1 MTILI
6 DRSTQRLLKMM
17 INLKTHPTMKNI
29 LFVLSIMISA
39 TVFGQNGE
47 KNFIDQNYIE
57 VTGKAIMQIIPDEIY
72 LKILINEKENRG
84 KSLIELEN
92 SMIAKLQEI
101 GIETNKDFSI
111 IDYTSNFKDYWIVKS
126 DIVLTKE
133 YQLLVRNAKVAGK
146 VFKELQKLGISNIS
160 IDRIENSKIQEY
172 RQEVKINAIKA
183 AREKANSLAIAIDQT
198 IGKAIYIQELDNNYM
213 NRMAGKAA
221 GMQIRA
227 ANSITSIANSQEP
240 EIEFEKIELDYS
252 VIVRFELK

>member
-1 MTILI
+1 
-6 DRSTQRLLKMM
+6 
-17 INLKTHPTMKNI
+17 MKNI
-29 LFVLSIMISA
+29 LFVLLIMISA

-57 VTGKAIMQIIPDEIY
+57 VTGKAVMQIIPDEIY

-146 VFKELQKLGISNIS
+146 VFQELQKLGISNIS

-183 AREKANSLAIAIDQT
+183 ARGKANSLAIAIDQT

>member
-146 VFKELQKLGISNIS
+146 VFQELQKLGISNIS

>member
-1 MTILI
+1 
-6 DRSTQRLLKMM
+6 
-17 INLKTHPTMKNI
+17 
-29 LFVLSIMISA
+29 MISA

-146 VFKELQKLGISNIS
+146 VFQELQKLGISNIS

>member
-146 VFKELQKLGISNIS
+146 VFQELQKLGISNIS

-213 NRMAGKAA
+213 NRMAEKAA
-221 GMQIRA
+221 VMQIRA